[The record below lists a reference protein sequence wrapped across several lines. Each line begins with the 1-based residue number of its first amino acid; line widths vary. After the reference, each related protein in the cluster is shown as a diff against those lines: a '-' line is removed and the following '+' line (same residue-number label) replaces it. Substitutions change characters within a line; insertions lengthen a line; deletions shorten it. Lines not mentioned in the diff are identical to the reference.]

1 MSEISIDTLK
11 TMLANLDDAKK
22 YQSLRDVMETL
33 PAPDLAA
40 VFEDLP
46 AEKLPVLFRL
56 CPKDLAADVFT
67 ELAPETQQKLIDGL
81 TDTEL
86 KAVVDEL
93 FVDDAT
99 DLVEEMPANVVKRI
113 LGQADPTTR
122 RMINELLK
130 YPEDSAGGVMTTELM
145 ELRPDMTVAQA
156 MEAIRRNGFDKETI
170 NNCYVT
176 DDSRRL
182 IGVVSLRALVLA
194 KNTEEPIKDLMDS
207 NVVSVSTTTDQEDV
221 SNLFEKYGFLAIPVV
236 DAENRLVGIVTIDDA
251 ISILQ
256 DEASEDIAKMNAI
269 GPSDKPY
276 FKQSMWDLYKSRA
289 PWLLFLMISATF
301 SSMVIRGYE
310 DALAAVTVLTAYIPM
325 LMDTGGNSGGQ
336 ASVTVIRALSL
347 NEIDM
352 RDIFKVIWKELRVG
366 LLCGTS
372 LAVINFVKVLL
383 VDRLMLGMTGVT
395 LKVDLVISLTLIV
408 EVTLAKM
415 IGCSLPIIA
424 KRLKLDP
431 AVMSSPFVT
440 TIVDAIS
447 LLIYFGFATAVL
459 HI

>member
-56 CPKDLAADVFT
+56 CPKDLAADVFA
-67 ELAPETQQKLIDGL
+67 ELTPATQQQLIDGL

-113 LGQADPTTR
+113 LAQAEPATR

-145 ELRPDMTVAQA
+145 ALRPDMTVAQA
-156 MEAIRRNGFDKETI
+156 MDTIRENGFDKETI

-176 DDSRRL
+176 DSSRRL
-182 IGVVSLRALVLA
+182 VGVVSLRALVLA

-207 NVVSVSTTTDQEDV
+207 KVVSVSTTTDQEDV
-221 SNLFEKYGFLAIPVV
+221 SKLFEKYGFLAIPVV

-301 SSMVIRGYE
+301 SSLVIRGYE

-325 LMDTGGNSGGQ
+325 LTDAGGNAGSQ
-336 ASVTVIRALSL
+336 STSTIIRGMAVG
-347 NEIDM
+347 
-352 RDIFKVIWKELRVG
+352 DIQPHDLPRILWRESRVA
-366 LLCGTS
+366 LLCGGT
-372 LAVINFVKVLL
+372 LAVCNFAKMLL
-383 VDRLMLGMTGVT
+383 FDRIAAPVA
-395 LKVDLVISLTLIV
+395 LVVCLTLIC
-408 EVTLAKM
+408 TLLLSQI
-415 IGCSLPIIA
+415 IGGILPVVA
-424 KRLKLDP
+424 EKLHVDP
-431 AVMSSPFVT
+431 AVMASPLIT
-440 TIVDAIS
+440 TIVDTTT
-447 LLIYFGFATAVL
+447 LLIYFNIAKALL
-459 HI
+459 HL

>member
-56 CPKDLAADVFT
+56 CPKDLAADVFA
-67 ELAPETQQKLIDGL
+67 ELTPAAQQQLIDGL

-113 LGQADPTTR
+113 LAQADPATR

-145 ELRPDMTVAQA
+145 ALRPDMTVAQA
-156 MEAIRRNGFDKETI
+156 MDTIRENGFDKETI

-176 DDSRRL
+176 DSSRRL
-182 IGVVSLRALVLA
+182 VGVVSLRALVLA
-194 KNTEEPIKDLMDS
+194 KNTEEPIKDLMES

-221 SNLFEKYGFLAIPVV
+221 SKLFEKYGFLAIPVV

-301 SSMVIRGYE
+301 SSLVIRGYE

-325 LMDTGGNSGGQ
+325 LTDAGGNAGSQ
-336 ASVTVIRALSL
+336 STSTIIRGMAVG
-347 NEIDM
+347 
-352 RDIFKVIWKELRVG
+352 DIQPHDLPRILWRESRVA
-366 LLCGTS
+366 LLCGGT
-372 LAVINFVKVLL
+372 LAVCNFAKMLL
-383 VDRLMLGMTGVT
+383 FDRIAAPVA
-395 LKVDLVISLTLIV
+395 LVVCLTLIC
-408 EVTLAKM
+408 TILLSQI
-415 IGCSLPIIA
+415 IGGILPVA
-424 KRLKLDP
+424 AEKLHVDP
-431 AVMSSPFVT
+431 AVMASPLIT
-440 TIVDAIS
+440 TIVDTTT
-447 LLIYFGFATAVL
+447 LLVYFNIAKALL
-459 HI
+459 HL

>member
-56 CPKDLAADVFT
+56 CPKDLAADVFA
-67 ELAPETQQKLIDGL
+67 ELTPATQQQLIDGL

-113 LGQADPTTR
+113 LVQADPATR

-145 ELRPDMTVAQA
+145 ALRPDMTVAQA
-156 MEAIRRNGFDKETI
+156 MDAIRENGFDKETI

-176 DDSRRL
+176 DSSRRL
-182 IGVVSLRALVLA
+182 VGVVSLRALVLA
-194 KNTEEPIKDLMDS
+194 KNTEEPIKDLMNS

-221 SNLFEKYGFLAIPVV
+221 SKLFEKYGFLAIPVV

-301 SSMVIRGYE
+301 SSLVIRGYE

-325 LMDTGGNSGGQ
+325 LTDAGGNAGSQ
-336 ASVTVIRALSL
+336 STSTIIRGMAVG
-347 NEIDM
+347 
-352 RDIFKVIWKELRVG
+352 DIQPHDLPRILWRESRVA
-366 LLCGTS
+366 LLCGGT
-372 LAVINFVKVLL
+372 LAVCNFAKMLL
-383 VDRLMLGMTGVT
+383 FDRIAAPVA
-395 LKVDLVISLTLIV
+395 LVVCLTLIC
-408 EVTLAKM
+408 TILLSQL
-415 IGCSLPIIA
+415 IGGILPVA
-424 KRLKLDP
+424 AEKLHVDP
-431 AVMSSPFVT
+431 AVMASPLIT
-440 TIVDAIS
+440 TIVDTTT
-447 LLIYFGFATAVL
+447 LLVYFNIAKALL
-459 HI
+459 HL

>member
-46 AEKLPVLFRL
+46 AEKLPVMFRL
-56 CPKDLAADVFT
+56 CPKDLAADVFA
-67 ELAPETQQKLIDGL
+67 ELTPATQQQLIDGL

-113 LGQADPTTR
+113 LAQAEPATR

-145 ELRPDMTVAQA
+145 ALRPDMTVAQA
-156 MEAIRRNGFDKETI
+156 MDTIRENGFDKETI

-176 DDSRRL
+176 DSSRRL
-182 IGVVSLRALVLA
+182 VGVVSLRALVLA

-221 SNLFEKYGFLAIPVV
+221 SKLFEKYGFLAIPVV

-301 SSMVIRGYE
+301 SSLVIRGYE

-325 LMDTGGNSGGQ
+325 LTDAGGNAGSQ
-336 ASVTVIRALSL
+336 STSTIIRGMAVG
-347 NEIDM
+347 
-352 RDIFKVIWKELRVG
+352 DIQPHDLPRILWRESRVA
-366 LLCGTS
+366 LLCGGT
-372 LAVINFVKVLL
+372 LAVCNFAKMLL
-383 VDRLMLGMTGVT
+383 FDRIAAPVA
-395 LKVDLVISLTLIV
+395 LVVCLTLIC
-408 EVTLAKM
+408 TILLSQI
-415 IGCSLPIIA
+415 IGGILPVA
-424 KRLKLDP
+424 AEKLHVDP
-431 AVMSSPFVT
+431 AVMASPLIT
-440 TIVDAIS
+440 TIVDTTT
-447 LLIYFGFATAVL
+447 LLVYFNIAKALL
-459 HI
+459 HL